1 MKSDECLNL
10 IPDSVQNRTPWVDYT
25 LRKITLKQRQ
35 ERKNNRRGKVW
46 QHSVNDR
53 KRNNYLSMIPEPEII
68 RKKIDIYDYINVEK
82 LPCKTDYKRIWRT
95 TQKKKV
101 LLSLNKTSGSH
112 TIVYSFG
119 LQFSDFCLCTRDD
132 VQPSPQPILE
142 HFHYLK
148 KKT

>member
-1 MKSDECLNL
+1 M
-10 IPDSVQNRTPWVDYT
+10 
-25 LRKITLKQRQ
+25 LKNFHVKLTIN
-35 ERKNNRRGKVW
+35 EFEG
-46 QHSVNDR
+46 QH
-53 KRNNYLSMIPEPEII
+53 K
-68 RKKIDIYDYINVEK
+68 
-82 LPCKTDYKRIWRT
+82 
-95 TQKKKV
+95 KKKV